1 MSYAARS
8 AHDASR
14 MPRSF
19 ARSFAFKAL
28 VCGAAILLHAL
39 PLRAR
44 AQANAGQHTYAL
56 NWVRGPGAEACI
68 SSSELAERVEQL
80 LGPVFRAPDGA
91 SRAIE
96 GLIAKAPSG
105 AGFQVQLQIVDR
117 SGVMVGER
125 AFSSAAASC
134 EAASAPALL
143 VVALM
148 IDPSASERG
157 LPPDLLGLLDPGA
170 TPGSDLL
177 ADLERERAERA
188 LASAEGPRPSSS
200 SERAPSEPA
209 PSEPAPRATE
219 SAVEEHERAPERGRG
234 PDPNERPLALELTL
248 GPLLGFEMQPN
259 VALGVAVGIR
269 VVTSGIAFELGL
281 NHWLASEIASTD
293 PSSGRR
299 VLTDLEASGA
309 SLRACFDAMRDDDV
323 AVTPCAGAALLVR
336 SFESSALGNADERPR
351 TSFGPLASLDV
362 RYAVFGPWF
371 ALAGA
376 GAVLLVP
383 RDTFYYIDW
392 VGQAQVFYEPSLI
405 GFWGEL
411 GFGVRL

>member
-1 MSYAARS
+1 MSYAVHS
-8 AHDASR
+8 VHDASR
-14 MPRSF
+14 RPRSF
-19 ARSFAFKAL
+19 ARSFAFNAL
-28 VCGAAILLHAL
+28 ACGAAFLLHAL

-105 AGFQVQLQIVDR
+105 AGFHVQLQIVDR
-117 SGVMVGER
+117 SGVTVGER
-125 AFSSAAASC
+125 AFSSDAPSC
-134 EAASAPALL
+134 EAASAPVQL

-157 LPPDLLGLLDPGA
+157 LPEDLLGLLDPGA
-170 TPGSDLL
+170 TPGPDLL

-188 LASAEGPRPSSS
+188 LASAEGPQPSSS
-200 SERAPSEPA
+200 SEPA
-209 PSEPAPRATE
+209 PSEPALRVTAL
-219 SAVEEHERAPERGRG
+219 AAEEHERAPERGRG
-234 PDPNERPLALELTL
+234 PDPNARPLGLELTL
-248 GPLLGFEMQPN
+248 APLLGFEIQPN
-259 VALGVAVGIR
+259 VALGAAVGIR
-269 VVTSGIAFELGL
+269 VVTSGIAFELGIS
-281 NHWLASEIASTD
+281 HWLPSEVASTD
-293 PSSGRR
+293 PSSGGR

-362 RYAVFGPWF
+362 RYTVSGPWF
-371 ALAGA
+371 ALAGG
-376 GAVLLVP
+376 GAVLLLP